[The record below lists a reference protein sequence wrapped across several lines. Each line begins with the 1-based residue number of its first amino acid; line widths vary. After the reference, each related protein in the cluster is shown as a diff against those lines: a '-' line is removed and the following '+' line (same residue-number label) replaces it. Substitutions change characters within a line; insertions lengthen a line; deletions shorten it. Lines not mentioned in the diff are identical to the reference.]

1 MKVILGITDCHLS
14 VHALT
19 GGFITCVNHIN
30 ALLVKGFPQTKFT
43 WQNYPLAWETDH
55 IWACKHVDRMKIWH
69 RFKVMNWINLQPL
82 VPVENGSKDR
92 GDYPKRLLD
101 GKYIKPTRK

>member
-19 GGFITCVNHIN
+19 GGFITCVNHMN
-30 ALLVKGFPQTKFT
+30 DLLVKGFPQTKST
-43 WQNYPLAWETDH
+43 WQNYAFAWETDH
-55 IWACKHVDRMKIWH
+55 IWAFKNVDRMKIWH
-69 RFKVMNWINLQPL
+69 RFKVMNWSNLQPL
-82 VPVENGSKDR
+82 VPVDNGSKGS

-101 GKYIKPTRK
+101 GKYVKLTRK